1 MKRITPSLWLLLALF
16 IVTLVLAAC
25 APAFDRRV
33 IVDAP
38 TYRIIQ
44 TGDTTYAIY
53 SMSGA
58 TNRKVADGELAC
70 KSRPCF
76 MSPGGVI
83 LLVERPILPE
93 N

>member
-1 MKRITPSLWLLLALF
+1 MQGVTGRTPELWPL
-16 IVTLVLAAC
+16 
-25 APAFDRRV
+25 AFDRRI

-38 TYRIIQ
+38 AYKIIQ
-44 TGDTTYAIY
+44 TGETTYAIY

-70 KSRPCF
+70 KSRTCF
-76 MSPGGVI
+76 LSPDGVI
-83 LLVERPILPE
+83 LLVEILPE